1 MVGVESV
8 EHISLLDP
16 LDVPARLDEFRDMKD
31 GWLEGRGVAPSMD
44 GLDWLAATF
53 DRHFPDDLP
62 LPYLYPTPEGGV
74 EAEWSLGSQS
84 IIFEIDLET
93 HRGDWLC
100 FHKQSDSEDTR
111 SLNLDAADSWA
122 WLVAEIRRLKEAVQR
137 MTTPCSIG

>member
-31 GWLEGRGVAPSMD
+31 GWLEGGGVAPSLD
-44 GLDWLAATF
+44 GLDWLASTF

-84 IIFEIDLET
+84 IIFEIDLAT

-100 FHKQSDSEDTR
+100 FDKLSDSEDTR
-111 SLNLDAADSWA
+111 SLNLDTADSWA
-122 WLVAEIRRLKEAVQR
+122 WLVAELRRLKEAVR
-137 MTTPCSIG
+137 E